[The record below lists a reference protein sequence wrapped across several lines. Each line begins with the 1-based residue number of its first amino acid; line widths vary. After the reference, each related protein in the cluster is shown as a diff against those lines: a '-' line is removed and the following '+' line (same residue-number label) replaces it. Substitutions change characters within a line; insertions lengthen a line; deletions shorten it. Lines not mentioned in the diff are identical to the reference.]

1 MMAGNVVVDVED
13 GTLKLEGDADPNKV
27 LITAGAEAG
36 EYVIT
41 GVDGTM
47 LDSGI
52 DPITVSG
59 VRNIHV
65 DLGNGDDLAALVGA
79 NVRGRVA
86 IQTGEGAD
94 RVVIGTGE
102 GATEITGMLPADLS
116 VNIRGWLRIATGAGE
131 DDVAV
136 DDAVLARLH
145 VATGD
150 DGDDVALGSTAAL
163 GDADARLDVTGGV
176 HVHLG
181 DGSDELQLDQVRSRW
196 GILVTGGAGDDTI
209 DANVVRG
216 AALLV
221 ATDGG
226 LDDVTVVDAEV
237 HVLGIHTGDD
247 NDSAEVRDSVFAV
260 IGVSLGDGN
269 DSLTTA
275 NLEARF
281 ARFAGGDGEDTLD
294 NTVASTFE
302 RERITGFEIPPDA
315 NTPEPARRRHIGRF
329 LRGLLP

>member
-1 MMAGNVVVDVED
+1 MMAGNVLVDVED
-13 GTLKLEGDADPNKV
+13 GTLRLEGDTDPNKV

-36 EYVIT
+36 AYVIT

-47 LDSGI
+47 LDGET

-65 DLGNGDDLAALVGA
+65 DLGNGDDLVALVGA
-79 NVRGRVA
+79 NVRGRVS

-94 RVVIGTGE
+94 RVLIGTGE
-102 GATEITGMLPADLS
+102 GATELAGILPADLS
-116 VNIRGWLRIATGAGE
+116 VNVRGWMRVATGAGE

-145 VATGD
+145 IATGD
-150 DGDDVALGSTAAL
+150 DGDGVALGSTAAL
-163 GDADARLDVTGGV
+163 GDSDARLDVRGGV
-176 HVHLG
+176 HIHLG
-181 DGSDELQLDQVRSRW
+181 EGSDELQLEQVRGRW
-196 GILVTGGAGDDTI
+196 GFLVTGGAGDDTI

-216 AALLV
+216 SALLV
-221 ATDGG
+221 GTDGG
-226 LDDVTVVDAEV
+226 VDDVTVVDAEV

-247 NDSAEVRDSVFAV
+247 SDSVEVRDSVFAA

-275 NLEARF
+275 NLEASF
-281 ARFAGGDGEDTLD
+281 AWFAGGDGEDTLD

-302 RERITGFEIPPDA
+302 RERITGFEIPPDV
-315 NTPEPARRRHIGRF
+315 NTPEPARRRPIGRF
-329 LRGLLP
+329 LRGLLR